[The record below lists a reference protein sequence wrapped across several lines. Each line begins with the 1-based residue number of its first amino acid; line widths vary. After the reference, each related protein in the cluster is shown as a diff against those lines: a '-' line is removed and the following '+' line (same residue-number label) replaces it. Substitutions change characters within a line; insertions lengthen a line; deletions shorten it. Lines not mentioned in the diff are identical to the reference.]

1 MSRPLRIE
9 YPGALYHLTARG
21 NDRDDI
27 FSDEDDRY
35 CFLRL
40 LGQEIAQQG
49 WICYA
54 YCLMDNH
61 YHLLIETPEGN
72 LVCGMR
78 RLNGRYTQAF
88 NRRQAHVGHVFQG
101 RYKSILV
108 EKEAYLLELSRYV
121 TLNPVRAGMVETP
134 EAYAWSSYRSAVGLA
149 VSPPWL
155 ASERLIEHFGGKAA
169 YARFVADGRK
179 SAPPW
184 DELRGQIWLG
194 GESFRE
200 QMQQRIPHQG
210 VADIP
215 REQLQPVRPDAETI
229 LQIVADYFGCA
240 IEEILSRVHREGYLL
255 AVYLLRRVVNMPL
268 ADVAALVAVSTSRVS
283 QIQRKI
289 LDGML
294 QLEVNELLSR
304 CKVKN

>member
-9 YPGALYHLTARG
+9 FPGALYHLTARG
-21 NDRDDI
+21 NGGDDI
-27 FSDEDDRY
+27 FLDDDDRA
-35 CFLRL
+35 CFLRMF
-40 LGQEIAQQG
+40 GQEIEQQG

-72 LVCGMR
+72 LVRGMR

-88 NRRQAHVGHVFQG
+88 NRRHRHVGHVFQG

-108 EKEAYLLELSRYV
+108 EEDAYLLELSRYII
-121 TLNPVRAGMVETP
+121 LNPVRAGMVETP
-134 EAYAWSSYRSAVGLA
+134 EAYAWSSYRSSVGLA
-149 VSPPWL
+149 ESPPWL
-155 ASERLIEHFGGKAA
+155 ASELLMEHFGSEKA
-169 YARFVADGRK
+169 YSRFVADGMNRA
-179 SAPPW
+179 SPW
-184 DELRGQIWLG
+184 NKLQGQIWLG

-200 QMQQRIPHQG
+200 QMQQYIPKQG

-215 REQLQPVRPDAETI
+215 REQLQPVRPDCGTV
-229 LQIVADYFGCA
+229 LSMVAGYFGCE
-240 IEEILSRVHREGYLL
+240 IEDVLSRFHREGYLL
-255 AVYLLRRVVNMPL
+255 TAYLLRRVVNMSL
-268 ADVAALVAVSTSRVS
+268 GDVADMFGVSRSRVS

-294 QLEVNELLSR
+294 KPEVNELINM